1 MKKNKIILASSFVLL
16 SAILVYVS
24 SSQDEEVVT
33 VVNKNP
39 KTVETLTQ
47 VEVPKT
53 IKVIEEKK
61 ISGEK
66 VSLTATEVKKKKEK
80 FQTKYKLSVLP
91 ENMSVQEKKQR
102 FNELLIPAVNHVY
115 TDLQKQY
122 DEVKSLINNRKD
134 NKRVQS
140 LLKKY
145 NATNEQ
151 DLLTRLK
158 PHPQSIAIA
167 QAAIQSGWATSR
179 FTLIA
184 NNLFGVW
191 SFDPNEPRVQAN
203 ETRGN
208 KDEAIYV
215 KRYASL
221 NESVQDYYKLLATS
235 PLFEEFRQAK
245 MKTNDSSTLIQALDK
260 YYKKGDDYATGLI
273 ELIKYNELEKY
284 DK

>member
-1 MKKNKIILASSFVLL
+1 MKINKIVLASSFVLL

-24 SSQDEEVVT
+24 VQKDE
-33 VVNKNP
+33 
-39 KTVETLTQ
+39 Q
-47 VEVPKT
+47 VAT
-53 IKVIEEKK
+53 VIEETEPTQIISEVTTPEAVK
-61 ISGEK
+61 ILEQDNVLTEIIPTV
-66 VSLTATEVKKKKEK
+66 VSKIKQNKEK
-80 FQTKYKLSVLP
+80 PQTKYKLSILP
-91 ENMSVQEKKQR
+91 ENMTVQEKKQR
-102 FNELLIPAVNHVY
+102 FNELLIPSVNTVY
-115 TDLQKQY
+115 ANLYKQY
-122 DEVKSLINNRKD
+122 DEAKLFIENGQDSKKIQSLIKD
-134 NKRVQS
+134 
-140 LLKKY
+140 Y
-145 NATNEQ
+145 NAVNAQ

-158 PHPQSIAIA
+158 PHPKSIAIA

-191 SFDPNEPRVQAN
+191 SFSEDEPRVQAN
-203 ETRGN
+203 EVRDN

-235 PLFEEFRQAK
+235 PLFEEFRQEK
-245 MKTNDSSTLIQALDK
+245 MKTNDPYTLIQSLDK
-260 YYKKGDDYATGLI
+260 YYKEGDDYATGLN

>member
-1 MKKNKIILASSFVLL
+1 MKINKIVLASSFVLL

-24 SSQDEEVVT
+24 VQKDEQVAT
-33 VVNKNP
+33 VVKETKSVQTIEQVARPEAVKIPEPDKVLTEKIPPAIP
-39 KTVETLTQ
+39 KL
-47 VEVPKT
+47 
-53 IKVIEEKK
+53 KK
-61 ISGEK
+61 SE
-66 VSLTATEVKKKKEK
+66 AK
-80 FQTKYKLSVLP
+80 FQTKYKLSILP

-102 FNELLIPAVNHVY
+102 FNELLIPSVNNVYANLYKQYNEVKLLVENGQDSKKIQSLIKDYNAVN
-115 TDLQKQY
+115 
-122 DEVKSLINNRKD
+122 
-134 NKRVQS
+134 
-140 LLKKY
+140 
-145 NATNEQ
+145 AQ

-158 PHPQSIAIA
+158 PHPKSIAIA

-191 SFDPNEPRVQAN
+191 SFNEDEPRVQAN
-203 ETRGN
+203 EVRDN

-235 PLFEEFRQAK
+235 PLFEEFRQEK
-245 MKTNDSSTLIQALDK
+245 MKTNDPYTLIKSLDK
-260 YYKKGDDYATGLI
+260 YYKEGDDYATGLN

-284 DK
+284 DN

>member
-1 MKKNKIILASSFVLL
+1 MTKNKIILASSFVLL
-16 SAILVYVS
+16 SAILVYINV
-24 SSQDEEVVT
+24 QEGEQT
-33 VVNKNP
+33 VPVIKEPESVKILP
-39 KTVETLTQ
+39 KVETVKAVKITQ
-47 VEVPKT
+47 KDEVL
-53 IKVIEEKK
+53 IEEP
-61 ISGEK
+61 IPI
-66 VSLTATEVKKKKEK
+66 VPEVKKKKEK

-91 ENMSVQEKKQR
+91 ENMSIQEKKQR
-102 FNELLIPAVNHVY
+102 FNELLIPAVNSVY
-115 TDLQKQY
+115 TDLAKQY
-122 DEVKSLINNRKD
+122 YEVKLLIENGKDYEKILSLMKA
-134 NKRVQS
+134 
-140 LLKKY
+140 Y
-145 NATNEQ
+145 NAVNTQ

-179 FTLIA
+179 FTLIE

-191 SFDPNEPRVQAN
+191 SFDPNEPRIQAN
-203 ETRGN
+203 EVRDN

-221 NESVQDYYKLLATS
+221 NESVQDYYRLLATS

-245 MKTNDSSTLIQALDK
+245 MKTNDPYTLIQSLDK
-260 YYKKGDDYATGLI
+260 YYKEGDDYATGLN

>member
-24 SSQDEEVVT
+24 VQKDEKISV
-33 VVNKNP
+33 
-39 KTVETLTQ
+39 
-47 VEVPKT
+47 
-53 IKVIEEKK
+53 VIEEPESVK
-61 ISGEK
+61 ILSQAKTLEAVKTIEEDKVIVEK
-66 VSLTATEVKKKKEK
+66 TPSLRPEVKKKKEK

-115 TDLQKQY
+115 ANLQKQY
-122 DEVKSLINNRKD
+122 NEVKSLVENGQNNKKIKSLIKD
-134 NKRVQS
+134 
-140 LLKKY
+140 Y
-145 NATNEQ
+145 NAVNAQ

-158 PHPQSIAIA
+158 PHPKSIAIA

-184 NNLFGVW
+184 NNIFGVW
-191 SFDPNEPRVQAN
+191 SFDENEPRVQAN
-203 ETRGN
+203 EVRDN

-221 NESVQDYYKLLATS
+221 NESVQDYYRLLATS

-245 MKTNDSSTLIQALDK
+245 MKTNDPYTLIQSLDK
-260 YYKKGDDYATGLI
+260 YYKEGDDYATGLN